1 MAAENTCYGNVPGV
15 FSRSDS
21 MLSISINTLWI
32 VGLFLKGA
40 LLIVLTVSKVWR
52 RFPIFTAY
60 ASSNFVF
67 GVALYVVHAIS
78 PSNVTYFYLYWVSQP
93 IGLVLGLG
101 VIYEI
106 FAHLFRPYPALR
118 KLALLMFRV
127 AVLVLVFMGC
137 AAAYFQPRPGLE
149 KIYAAFLAGEIGTRI
164 LQVGLLVFLFIF
176 ASVFGLYWRQYAFG
190 IALGLGL
197 YAIVQLVSVA
207 ARSQFGR
214 ETASHTFAVVGM
226 VAFNSSLL
234 IWLGYLLAPELA
246 ASRNELPRKAVL
258 EQWNQALMEL
268 IQR

>member
-67 GVALYVVHAIS
+67 GVALYVVHAMSKSNNAYFSVYWIS
-78 PSNVTYFYLYWVSQP
+78 QAM
-93 IGLVLGLG
+93 GLV
-101 VIYEI
+101 
-106 FAHLFRPYPALR
+106 
-118 KLALLMFRV
+118 
-127 AVLVLVFMGC
+127 
-137 AAAYFQPRPGLE
+137 
-149 KIYAAFLAGEIGTRI
+149 
-164 LQVGLLVFLFIF
+164 
-176 ASVFGLYWRQYAFG
+176 
-190 IALGLGL
+190 LGLGL

>member
-1 MAAENTCYGNVPGV
+1 M
-15 FSRSDS
+15 FSNP
-21 MLSISINTLWI
+21 MITLWI
-32 VGLFLKGA
+32 IGLLLKA
-40 LLIVLTVSKVWR
+40 TLLIVLTVRKVWR

-67 GVALYVVHAIS
+67 GVALYILHAIS
-78 PSNVTYFYLYWVSQP
+78 PSNIAYFYLYWVSQA

-127 AVLVLVFMGC
+127 AVLVLVALGC
-137 AAAYFQPRPGLE
+137 IAAYFQPHAVTE
-149 KIYAAFLAGEIGTRI
+149 KISAAFLAGEIGTRI

-246 ASRNELPRKAVL
+246 ASRSELPRKAML
-258 EQWNQALMEL
+258 EQWNQALVEL